1 MRVLATGTDG
11 GISQLLRAIESA
23 VAFGEQANFLLSPE
37 LDNKRELLKAA
48 IVKASEWA
56 AEHGDT
62 MIALRKKIIG
72 EKQPVNR
79 LLYRAQV
86 VPTPLW
92 NLTISLNALLG
103 KQLIPNLPPR
113 FESVAILVRISRL
126 LALACLEHHE
136 EVNVSLNI
144 SQFYT
149 SIRPGPLR
157 DMFSRMLKGRAEF
170 PAAEGTEAWAEWALE
185 EMMKGTYIKEE
196 KDYENH
202 SPTMAGQIP
211 GTIQAGSA
219 VNAIEPDLLELLE
232 GWNRTITNRPA

>member
-86 VPTPLW
+86 VPTPL
-92 NLTISLNALLG
+92 
-103 KQLIPNLPPR
+103 
-113 FESVAILVRISRL
+113 
-126 LALACLEHHE
+126 
-136 EVNVSLNI
+136 
-144 SQFYT
+144 
-149 SIRPGPLR
+149 
-157 DMFSRMLKGRAEF
+157 
-170 PAAEGTEAWAEWALE
+170 
-185 EMMKGTYIKEE
+185 
-196 KDYENH
+196 
-202 SPTMAGQIP
+202 
-211 GTIQAGSA
+211 
-219 VNAIEPDLLELLE
+219 
-232 GWNRTITNRPA
+232 